1 LVIALG
7 LSGLLEGFCGG
18 AMRLTRFRTGK
29 TWLMATLWLLAFG
42 CGKKP
47 ITTVG
52 AVAACGPL
60 PPQVIL
66 CIQTLPADAPDA
78 DVARCYVN
86 TVDQLI
92 GENQQLRKQFTPC
105 AK

>member
-1 LVIALG
+1 MTILPFRRRPRFMAALA
-7 LSGLLEGFCGG
+7 LLLFGACG
-18 AMRLTRFRTGK
+18 R
-29 TWLMATLWLLAFG
+29 
-42 CGKKP
+42 KP
-47 ITTVG
+47 ITMVG

-60 PPQVIL
+60 PAQVIL

-92 GENQQLRKQFTPC
+92 GENQQLRKQYAPC

>member
-1 LVIALG
+1 METPWFGVILSVALFVF
-7 LSGLLEGFCGG
+7 LI
-18 AMRLTRFRTGK
+18 MLT
-29 TWLMATLWLLAFG
+29 A

-47 ITTVG
+47 IVTVG